1 MAVCSQCGVR
11 LPAPPAGQ
19 FHLRYLGRL
28 LCSRECGHAAGD
40 RSACLG
46 WDCGCTRYAKKRRW
60 LRAHREQMCIMD
72 ELIAAHDLDA
82 ELEQLIIADTGDT
95 GFYLGS
101 DSELD
106 EQSDAEDPER
116 QLRAE
121 ATDQR
126 ALVQAVQGALE
137 CRSVLQDLERAR
149 MELADAASRRVEDA
163 LRASE

>member
-1 MAVCSQCGVR
+1 MANVCSQCGVQ

-19 FHLRYLGRL
+19 FPLRYLGQL

-60 LRAHREQMCIMD
+60 LREHRVQMRLMD
-72 ELIAAHDLDA
+72 ELIVQHGLGA
-82 ELEQLIIADTGDT
+82 ELENLMNEETGNT
-95 GFYLGS
+95 SFHLGT
-101 DSELD
+101 DSEMD
-106 EQSDAEDPER
+106 EDSDAEDPER

-126 ALVQAVQGALE
+126 AMVQAVQGALE
-137 CRSVLQDLERAR
+137 CRRVLHDLERAQ
-149 MELADAASRRVEDA
+149 MELEDLRSRQ
-163 LRASE
+163 LR

>member
-1 MAVCSQCGVR
+1 MANVCSQCGVQ

-19 FHLRYLGRL
+19 FSLRYLGRL

-40 RSACLG
+40 RSACLE

-60 LRAHREQMCIMD
+60 LRAHREQMRIMD
-72 ELIAAHDLDA
+72 ELIATYDLD
-82 ELEQLIIADTGDT
+82 EQLDTS
-95 GFYLGS
+95 FYLGS

-116 QLRAE
+116 HLRAE

-137 CRSVLQDLERAR
+137 CRSVLQDVERAG

-163 LRASE
+163 LRQ